1 MTLMVFDM
9 GLRIST
15 PLPPA
20 ERTVSASSAIRAT
33 RRIRR
38 DMAHTAQADAY
49 QQVASRHEPVLAH
62 SVVADLMSSPVIVL
76 PEDASIA
83 DAHALLAQHDIRHL
97 PLVSETGP
105 LALLSE
111 RDMLRSSRQHS
122 DQSRALTIASRPLF
136 CTCTD
141 TPARQAADLM
151 LRYRL
156 GCLPVCDDDQKLIGM
171 LTRSDLLRGLALPG
185 QLEVNI

>member
-15 PLPPA
+15 PLPPT
-20 ERTVSASSAIRAT
+20 ERVVTASSAVSAT
-33 RRIRR
+33 RRVRR
-38 DMAHTAQADAY
+38 DMTQSAYAGEY
-49 QQVASRHEPVLAH
+49 QQIASSHEPVLAH

-76 PEDASIA
+76 AENTSIA
-83 DAHALLAQHDIRHL
+83 NARAQMAQHDIRHL
-97 PLVSETGP
+97 PIVSETGP

-111 RDMLRSSRQHS
+111 RDLLRLSHQNS

-136 CTCTD
+136 CTCAD
-141 TPARQAADLM
+141 TPARQAANLM

-185 QLEVNI
+185 QLEVTI